1 MTPEAG
7 GTVTLL
13 VGAVLL
19 RLAVGGTYRRYVQP
33 AMGIWLTVAGT
44 VLVVVGS
51 VAVVRAVFG
60 PAPADRGVGEHPA
73 SHDHAGHDHASHAH
87 ASDAHA
93 SDAHASDAHAH
104 GGRGARISW
113 LLLAPL
119 LTLLLVSPPSLG
131 AFALNRGGAR
141 VSTPRS
147 SNWPPLVGGSVPFDL
162 PVAEFYSRAFG
173 GADALGPATVRL
185 TGFVAGAN
193 ADGFLL
199 ARYQIACCAADA
211 TAAIVRVV
219 GYSGVA
225 PGRDQWV
232 TVVGTFGGIERGEPR
247 LVATTATPT
256 AAPVD
261 PYE

>member
-33 AMGIWLTVAGT
+33 AMGIWLTVAGI

-51 VAVVRAVFG
+51 VAVLRAVFA
-60 PAPADRGVGEHPA
+60 PAPADRGFGEHPA
-73 SHDHAGHDHASHAH
+73 SDAHAGHAH
-87 ASDAHA
+87 AN
-93 SDAHASDAHAH
+93 DAHAH

-247 LVATTATPT
+247 LVVTNVTPT
-256 AAPVD
+256 RAPVD

>member
-33 AMGIWLTVAGT
+33 AMGIWLTVAGI

-51 VAVVRAVFG
+51 VAVLRAVFA
-60 PAPADRGVGEHPA
+60 PAPADRV
-73 SHDHAGHDHASHAH
+73 AGHDPAGHAH

-219 GYSGVA
+219 GYGGVT

>member
-1 MTPEAG
+1 MTSEAG

-33 AMGIWLTVAGT
+33 AMGIWLTIAGI
-44 VLVVVGS
+44 VLVAVGAI
-51 VAVVRAVFG
+51 AVVRAVFG
-60 PAPADRGVGEHPA
+60 PAPTDGDADARPSDAGHSEGDAGAAHPDA
-73 SHDHAGHDHASHAH
+73 DHDHP
-87 ASDAHA
+87 
-93 SDAHASDAHAH
+93 H
-104 GGRGARISW
+104 GGIAVRTSW

-141 VSTPRS
+141 VSAPRA
-147 SNWPPLVGGSVPFDL
+147 SNWPALPGGSAPVDL

-173 GADALGPATVRL
+173 GPDALGATTVRL

-193 ADGFLL
+193 TDGFLL

-211 TAAIVRVV
+211 TAAVVRVV

-232 TVVGTFGGIERGEPR
+232 TVVGTFRGIVRGEPT
-247 LVATTATPT
+247 LVATTVTPT
-256 AAPVD
+256 VAPVD